1 MKVIDYDWV
10 PGMSKR
16 EDSVKVAKLKLEAAQ
31 EGLEAAEAALAIE
44 QAAQAFKDGI
54 NKHIRLAMATVHA
67 LSDVRDLRGHD
78 SSAVW
83 YLPRKEFIEFRKE
96 LAETLQ
102 PYNAKIVLVGD
113 KSQATVVLN

>member
-1 MKVIDYDWV
+1 MTAIDYDRV

-16 EDSVKVAKLKLEAAQ
+16 EDSVKAAKLRLEAAQ

-67 LSDVRDLRGHD
+67 LSDVRDLRGHE
-78 SSAVW
+78 SLAQ
-83 YLPRKEFIEFRKE
+83 PRKEFIEFRKE